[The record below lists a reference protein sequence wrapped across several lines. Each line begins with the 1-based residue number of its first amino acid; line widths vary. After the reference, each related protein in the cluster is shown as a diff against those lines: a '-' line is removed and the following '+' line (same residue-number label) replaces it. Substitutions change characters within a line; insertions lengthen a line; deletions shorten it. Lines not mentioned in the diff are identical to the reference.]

1 MSPPPTDPGSDPGAA
16 PGPDAAAADAGPAVP
31 GEARHQ
37 PDKVLLGI
45 VAAIG
50 VLVVVALA
58 VVFLRGEAPELDPG
72 SPAGVVQR
80 YSKAVIEGD
89 AAAAGAYLSA
99 DARSRCENYYGEA
112 QVSSVV
118 LISTT
123 ERGET
128 ATVRVSIV
136 RGTGEGPFGP
146 GEYAEEA
153 AIGLV
158 KSGGT
163 WLINDLPYSLQTCT
177 SLVPKK

>member
-1 MSPPPTDPGSDPGAA
+1 MSQPPPDPRTAAGAA
-16 PGPDAAAADAGPAVP
+16 PGPDAAAPGAAVP
-31 GEARHQ
+31 GEGRHR

-99 DARSRCENYYGEA
+99 DARSRCDNYYGKA
-112 QVSSVV
+112 QASSVV

-146 GEYAEEA
+146 AEYAEEA